1 MDETP
6 TLTHL
11 GTATEYRYDAPDAS
25 LLEAFANPS
34 PGATQAV
41 RLLVHEFTALC
52 PITGQPDYGTI
63 AIDYVP
69 GPRMVESKSLK
80 LYLVGFRNHGAFG
93 EALANRIADDLV
105 TLLAPRW
112 LRVRAEFR
120 PRGGIAIIALA
131 ERVAPGEDPV
141 PLRALAAGLAVPP
154 GMGCA

>member
-6 TLTHL
+6 SLTHL
-11 GTATEYRYDAPDAS
+11 GSATQYRYDTPDAG
-25 LLEAFANPS
+25 LLEAFANPAPDAS
-34 PGATQAV
+34 HAV
-41 RLLVHEFTALC
+41 RLEVQEFTALC

-69 GPRMVESKSLK
+69 GPRCVESKSLK

-112 LRVRAEFR
+112 LRVLARFR

-131 ERVAPGEDPV
+131 ERIAAGEDPDRY
-141 PLRALAAGLAVPP
+141 RALASGLGSPHDV
-154 GMGCA
+154 